1 MKIAKFETRFWLK
14 LAKLFVG
21 LVKERFFTFRF
32 FLLLALIFWSLSIS
46 VVKNLQIRNLW
57 QGDGGLAVIEIGS
70 PTPTPKVMRDDSEKR
85 IIAKAGGGVSKKSS
99 SHPLCQG
106 ITEPWKLVADPEYL
120 GQYVICNTVSEA
132 MTSVEELNRAQN
144 QYRRDHG
151 INTLSINNDLC
162 EVAIQRAREIAA
174 NFSHDGFEAAIE
186 GNNIDKRT
194 VGENI
199 ASGPL
204 SGAHFVEWSWDK
216 SPGHRENMLRDWSD
230 GCGGVYD
237 RFAVFI
243 FAK

>member
-1 MKIAKFETRFWLK
+1 MKIAKFEARFWLK

-85 IIAKAGGGVSKKSS
+85 IIAKSGGGVSKKSS
-99 SHPLCQG
+99 GHPLCKG
-106 ITEPWKLVADPEYL
+106 VNEPWKLVADPSYE
-120 GQYVICNTVSEA
+120 GQYIICNTTSEE
-132 MTSVEELNRAQN
+132 MTTVEELNSAQN

-151 INTLSINNDLC
+151 LNALNINGDLC
-162 EVAIQRAREIAA
+162 KVAEDRAREIAV
-174 NFSHDGFEAAIE
+174 NFSHDGFEVAIE
-186 GNNIDKRT
+186 RNNIGKNAI
-194 VGENI
+194 GENI

-204 SGAHFVEWSWDK
+204 TGSHFVEWSWDK